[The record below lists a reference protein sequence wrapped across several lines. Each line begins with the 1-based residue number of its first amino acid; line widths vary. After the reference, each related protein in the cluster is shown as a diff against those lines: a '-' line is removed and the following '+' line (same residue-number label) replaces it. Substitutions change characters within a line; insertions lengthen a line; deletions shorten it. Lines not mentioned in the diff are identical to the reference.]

1 MKGQRVPVQSM
12 PSALVPIL
20 RYNKNGG
27 KATFLAYSDLLMA
40 SESKVASAQ
49 LAPPA
54 SEEAPA
60 HEGAARAFWGV
71 LTRFESS
78 KLAPYM
84 ALRNSIGVLLPL
96 VAGFALNM
104 PRGGVVVASGAL
116 NVAYSDRND
125 PYAQR
130 AKRMLASSVL
140 CALGVLLGALSGNHN
155 AAAVIIA
162 TLWAFA
168 AGMLVAVGTTA
179 ADLGVISL
187 VTLMIYAAQPLTTKQ
202 AVISSGLALG
212 GGLLQTALSV
222 ALWPVHRYEPERRAL
237 ATFFLELA
245 RAAER
250 PLSATS
256 APPATVHSMQA
267 QEALS
272 GLDLETGVEAVRYRA
287 LLSQAERI
295 RLTLLI
301 LSRLHLRME
310 RERSKYSGVQ
320 ILADYLKKA
329 GQALQAI
336 GESLTS
342 GLLPE
347 ASKEILAASEA
358 YTHLFRQETETLP
371 PSFLAAVAK
380 DARFQMDAL
389 DGQLRAAVDLAANA
403 TPTGQA
409 EFAKQQA
416 QRPWR
421 LRFSG
426 VWATLRAN
434 MNLQSSSFRH
444 AIRLAT
450 MVAIGNTLER
460 AFYWHRSYWL
470 PMTIV
475 LVLKP
480 EFTTTFTRGVLRIF
494 GTILGLFLAT
504 AIFHFIPGTITL
516 QIILIFVFTLLLR
529 WVGPANYG
537 IFAVAVSA
545 LIVFL
550 IALTGVS
557 PKELIWARGINT
569 AAGGAL
575 ALLAYWIWPTWERT
589 QVSERIAEML
599 DSYREYFHRLSETYM
614 RDESNGASELDR
626 TRLRARMARTNLE
639 ASIERLAAE
648 PGTTAEEINQ
658 LNALLASSHRLV
670 HALMALDAGWLHT
683 AAAPARTAFPT
694 FAAHVEKT
702 LSLLSAELRGQHV
715 QLKEFPDLRE
725 DHHQLVQSGD
735 QKIERYAL
743 VNVEAD
749 RIVNSLNT
757 LSEQVM
763 ERVRPK
769 HAT

>member
-1 MKGQRVPVQSM
+1 
-12 PSALVPIL
+12 
-20 RYNKNGG
+20 
-27 KATFLAYSDLLMA
+27 
-40 SESKVASAQ
+40 
-49 LAPPA
+49 
-54 SEEAPA
+54 
-60 HEGAARAFWGV
+60 
-71 LTRFESS
+71 
-78 KLAPYM
+78 
-84 ALRNSIGVLLPL
+84 
-96 VAGFALNM
+96 
-104 PRGGVVVASGAL
+104 VASGAL
-116 NVAYSDRND
+116 NVAYSDRSD

-130 AKRMLASSVL
+130 AKRMLSSSIL
-140 CALGVLLGALSGNHN
+140 CALGVLLGALSGSHN
-155 AAAVIIA
+155 AAAVVIA

-168 AGMLVAVGTTA
+168 AGMFVAAGTTA

-187 VTLMIYAAQPLTTKQ
+187 VTLMIYAAQPLTSKQ
-202 AVISSGLALG
+202 ALISSGLALG

-222 ALWPVHRYEPERRAL
+222 ALWPVQRYEPERRAL
-237 ATFFLELA
+237 ATLFLELA
-245 RAAER
+245 RAAEQ

-256 APPATVHSMQA
+256 APPATVHSSQA

-272 GLDLETGVEAVRYRA
+272 GLDRETGVEAVRYRA
-287 LLSQAERI
+287 LLSQAERV

-301 LSRLHLRME
+301 LSRLHLRMQ
-310 RERSKYSGVQ
+310 RERSQYSGVQ

-329 GQALQAI
+329 GRALQAI
-336 GESLTS
+336 GDSLTS
-342 GLLPE
+342 GMSPE
-347 ASKEILAASEA
+347 VSKEILAASESC
-358 YTHLFRQETETLP
+358 TLLFRQETDSLP

-389 DGQLRAAVDLAANA
+389 NGQLRAALDLAANA

-416 QRPWR
+416 QQPWW
-421 LRFSG
+421 LRFGS
-426 VWATLRAN
+426 VLATLRAN
-434 MNLQSSSFRH
+434 LNLRSSAFRH

-450 MVAIGNTLER
+450 MVAFGNSLER

-480 EFTTTFTRGVLRIF
+480 EFTTTFTRGVLRIG
-494 GTILGLFLAT
+494 GTIVGLFLAT
-504 AIFHFIPGTITL
+504 AFFYFVPGTIAI

-537 IFAVAVSA
+537 IFAVAISA
-545 LIVFL
+545 LVVFL

-557 PKELIWARGINT
+557 PKEVILARGLNT

-589 QVSERIAEML
+589 QVSERIAELL
-599 DSYREYFHRLSETYM
+599 DAYRVYFRNLAESYTRNETDSEGKLESVRL
-614 RDESNGASELDR
+614 DA
-626 TRLRARMARTNLE
+626 RLARTNLE
-639 ASIERLAAE
+639 ASIERLRAE
-648 PGTTAEEINQ
+648 PGTSAEEITQ
-658 LNALLASSHRLV
+658 LNALLASSHRFV

-683 AAAPARTAFPT
+683 AAVRPREAFHT

-702 LSLLSAELRGQHV
+702 LDLLSAALRGQRV
-715 QLKEFPDLRE
+715 KMKEFPDLRE
-725 DHHQLVQSGD
+725 DHHVLVQSGD

-757 LSEQVM
+757 LSEQVL
-763 ERVRPK
+763 ERTHPR
-769 HAT
+769 HAA

>member
-1 MKGQRVPVQSM
+1 MAQSD
-12 PSALVPIL
+12 
-20 RYNKNGG
+20 
-27 KATFLAYSDLLMA
+27 FLLA
-40 SESKVASAQ
+40 SQSKDISAQ
-49 LAPPA
+49 LASPA
-54 SEEAPA
+54 API

-71 LTRFESS
+71 LTRFDSS
-78 KLAPYM
+78 KLTPYM

-116 NVAYSDRND
+116 NVAYSDRSD

-130 AKRMLASSVL
+130 AKRMLSSSVL

-155 AAAVIIA
+155 AAAVVIA

-168 AGMLVAVGTTA
+168 AGMFVAAGTTA

-187 VTLMIYAAQPLTTKQ
+187 VTLMIYAAQPLTPEQ
-202 AVISSGLALG
+202 AVISSALALG

-222 ALWPVHRYEPERRAL
+222 ALWPVQRYEPERRAL
-237 ATFFLELA
+237 ATLFLELA
-245 RAAER
+245 RAAEQ
-250 PLSATS
+250 PLSAAS
-256 APPATVHSMQA
+256 APPATIHSTQA

-272 GLDLETGVEAVRYRA
+272 GLDSETSVEAVRYRA
-287 LLSQAERI
+287 LLSQAERL

-301 LSRLHLRME
+301 LSRLHLRMQ

-329 GQALQAI
+329 GQALQEI
-336 GESLTS
+336 GGSLTS
-342 GLLPE
+342 GITSG
-347 ASKEILAASEA
+347 ACKEILATSEA
-358 YTHLFRQETETLP
+358 YTLLFRQETDSLP

-389 DGQLRAAVDLAANA
+389 NGQLRAALDLAANA

-416 QRPWR
+416 QQPWW

-426 VWATLRAN
+426 VLATLRAN
-434 MNLQSSSFRH
+434 LNLQSSVFRH

-450 MVAIGNTLER
+450 MVALGNSLER

-480 EFTTTFTRGVLRIF
+480 EFTTTFTRGVLRIG

-504 AIFHFIPGTITL
+504 ALFHFVPGTVTL

-537 IFAVAVSA
+537 IFAVAISA
-545 LIVFL
+545 LVVFL
-550 IALTGVS
+550 IAITGVS
-557 PKELIWARGINT
+557 PKEVIWARGINT

-589 QVSERIAEML
+589 QTSERIAEML
-599 DSYREYFHRLSETYM
+599 DAYRRYFRILAETYTG
-614 RDESNGASELDR
+614 NGPGSADELDR
-626 TRLRARMARTNLE
+626 VRLDARMARTNLE
-639 ASIERLAAE
+639 ASIERLGAE
-648 PGTTAEEINQ
+648 PGTTPEQVNQ
-658 LNALLASSHRLV
+658 LNALLASSHRFV

-683 AAAPARTAFPT
+683 AAVPPRTAFPT
-694 FAAHVEKT
+694 FATHVEKT
-702 LSLLSAELRGQHV
+702 LDLLSAALRGTRV
-715 QLKEFPDLRE
+715 KMKELPDLRE
-725 DHHQLVQSGD
+725 DHHVLVRSGD
-735 QKIERYAL
+735 EKIERYAL

-763 ERVRPK
+763 ERVRPP

>member
-1 MKGQRVPVQSM
+1 MKKDIRARIG
-12 PSALVPIL
+12 PIE
-20 RYNKNGG
+20 
-27 KATFLAYSDLLMA
+27 LLMA
-40 SESKVASAQ
+40 SQPKDVSVP
-49 LAPPA
+49 LVPP
-54 SEEAPA
+54 SSPA
-60 HEGAARAFWGV
+60 AATHEGASRAFWSV
-71 LTRFESS
+71 LTRFDSS

-116 NVAYSDRND
+116 NVAYSDRSD

-130 AKRMLASSVL
+130 ARRMVSSSVL
-140 CALGVLLGALSGNHN
+140 CAVGILLGGLSGSHN
-155 AAAVIIA
+155 AAAVLIA

-168 AGMLVAVGTTA
+168 AGMFVAVDTTA

-187 VTLMIYAAQPLTTKQ
+187 VTLMIYAAQPLTPQQ

-222 ALWPVHRYEPERRAL
+222 ALWPVQRYEPERRAL
-237 ATFFLELA
+237 AAFFFELA
-245 RAAER
+245 RAAEQ

-256 APPATVHSMQA
+256 APPATTPSAQA

-272 GLDLETGVEAVRYRA
+272 GLDGDTGAEAVRYRA

-295 RLTLLI
+295 RLALLI
-301 LSRLHLRME
+301 LSRLHLRMQ
-310 RERSKYSGVQ
+310 RERSKHSGVQ
-320 ILADYLKKA
+320 ILSDYLKKA

-336 GESLTS
+336 GNSLTT
-342 GLLPE
+342 GVLPE
-347 ASKEILAASEA
+347 ASKEAFAASEA
-358 YTHLFRQETETLP
+358 YTLLFRQETDILQ

-389 DGQLRAAVDLAANA
+389 DGQLRAALDLAVNA
-403 TPTGQA
+403 TPAGQA
-409 EFAKQQA
+409 EFAKQEARQ
-416 QRPWR
+416 PWW

-426 VWATLRAN
+426 VSATLRAN
-434 MNLQSSSFRH
+434 LNLQSSAFRH
-444 AIRLAT
+444 AIRLAA
-450 MVAIGNTLER
+450 MVALGNTLER
-460 AFYWHRSYWL
+460 AFYWRRSYWL

-504 AIFHFIPGTITL
+504 ALFHFVPGTITL

-557 PKELIWARGINT
+557 PKELIWARGLNT
-569 AAGGAL
+569 AAGGVL
-575 ALLAYWIWPTWERT
+575 ALLAYWIWPTWEST

-599 DSYREYFHRLSETYM
+599 DAYREYFHKLWETYPRSET
-614 RDESNGASELDR
+614 SGAGELEGVR
-626 TRLRARMARTNLE
+626 MGARLARTNLE
-639 ASIERLAAE
+639 ASIERLRAE
-648 PGTTAEEINQ
+648 PGTTTEQINQ

-670 HALMALDAGWLHT
+670 HALMAVDAGWLHT
-683 AAAPARTAFPT
+683 AAVAPREAFHP

-702 LSLLSAELRGQHV
+702 LELMSAALRGNRV
-715 QLKEFPDLRE
+715 QMKEFPDLRE
-725 DHHQLVQSGD
+725 DHNVLLRSGD
-735 QKIERYAL
+735 QKVERYAL

-763 ERVRPK
+763 ERVRAK
-769 HAT
+769 SAV

>member
-1 MKGQRVPVQSM
+1 VSKFGYISYYQRECPSFATMKWACATSLAQSD
-12 PSALVPIL
+12 S
-20 RYNKNGG
+20 
-27 KATFLAYSDLLMA
+27 LMA
-40 SESKVASAQ
+40 SQSRDATTQ

-54 SEEAPA
+54 SQTAPT

-71 LTRFESS
+71 LTRFDAS

-84 ALRNSIGVLLPL
+84 ALRNSIGVILPL
-96 VAGFALNM
+96 IAGFALNM

-116 NVAYSDRND
+116 NVAYSDGSD

-130 AKRMLASSVL
+130 AKRMFSSSVL

-155 AAAVIIA
+155 ALAVIIA
-162 TLWAFA
+162 TMWAFA
-168 AGMLVAVGTTA
+168 AGMFVAAGSTA

-187 VTLMIYAAQPLTTKQ
+187 VTLMIYAAQPLTPQQ
-202 AVISSGLALG
+202 ALISSALALG

-222 ALWPVHRYEPERRAL
+222 ALWPVQRYEPERRAL
-237 ATFFLELA
+237 AIFFLELT
-245 RAAER
+245 RAAEQ

-256 APPATVHSMQA
+256 APPATIHSAQA
-267 QEALS
+267 QDALS
-272 GLDLETGVEAVRYRA
+272 GLDSETGVEAVRYRA

-295 RLTLLI
+295 RLTLLM
-301 LSRLHLRME
+301 LSRLHLRMQ
-310 RERSKYSGVQ
+310 RERASYSGVR
-320 ILADYLKKA
+320 ILGDYLKKSA
-329 GQALQAI
+329 QALQAI
-336 GESLTS
+336 GDSLTS
-342 GLLPE
+342 GMPPK
-347 ASKEILAASEA
+347 AGKEILAASEA
-358 YTHLFRQETETLP
+358 YTLLFRQETDSLP

-380 DARFQMDAL
+380 DTRFQMDAL
-389 DGQLRAAVDLAANA
+389 NGQLRAALDLAANA

-409 EFAKQQA
+409 DFAKQQA
-416 QRPWR
+416 QQPWW

-426 VWATLRAN
+426 VLATLRAN
-434 MNLQSSSFRH
+434 LNLQSSAFRH
-444 AIRLAT
+444 AVRLAT
-450 MVAIGNTLER
+450 LVAIGNTLER

-480 EFTTTFTRGVLRIF
+480 EFTTTFTRGVLRIG
-494 GTILGLFLAT
+494 GTIVGLFLAT
-504 AIFHFIPGTITL
+504 ALFRFLPESVAL
-516 QIILIFVFTLLLR
+516 QIILIFIFTLLLR

-537 IFAVAVSA
+537 IFAVAISA
-545 LIVFL
+545 LVVLL

-557 PKELIWARGINT
+557 PKEVIWARGLNT

-599 DSYREYFHRLSETYM
+599 DAYREYFHCLAKTYTRNGSE
-614 RDESNGASELDR
+614 SANELDR
-626 TRLRARMARTNLE
+626 VRLGARMARTNLE
-639 ASIERLAAE
+639 ASIERLSAE
-648 PGTTAEEINQ
+648 PGTTAKQINQ
-658 LNALLASSHRLV
+658 LNAMLASSHRFV

-683 AAAPARTAFPT
+683 AAVTPRAAFRP

-702 LSLLSAELRGQHV
+702 LDLLSAALRGKRV
-715 QLKEFPDLRE
+715 QMKEFPDLRE
-725 DHHQLVQSGD
+725 DHHLLVQSGD

-757 LSEQVM
+757 LREQVM
-763 ERVRPK
+763 ELVRSRNP
-769 HAT
+769 A